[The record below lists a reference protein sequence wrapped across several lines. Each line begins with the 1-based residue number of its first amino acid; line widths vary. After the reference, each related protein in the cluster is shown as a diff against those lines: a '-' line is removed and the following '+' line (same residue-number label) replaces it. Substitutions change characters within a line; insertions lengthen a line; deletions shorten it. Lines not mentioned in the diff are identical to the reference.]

1 MEKPSSKT
9 KSSANSAIGF
19 ALIIGIIIG
28 FLVDQVVPSLNNKT
42 DNSTINANID
52 TELDAT
58 IEAYIVNHPE
68 AIEAALIAL
77 NDARNRQNE
86 LQAINILAAGE
97 DTTVMGN
104 PDGDI
109 TIYEFSDYNC
119 GYCKRAFADLLDVLA
134 EDGNV
139 RLVIKEFPI
148 LAESSIDAARLALHA
163 GAQAKFEDIHSELMD
178 WRGAI
183 SNDLLTDLAEEYD
196 ITGFD
201 INDRNNDPMMDIL
214 RQNYALGQQFGI
226 DGTPAFIIGGKIYP
240 GAISSKDMLKAINE
254 ARKRKNS

>member
-1 MEKPSSKT
+1 MDKPPSKIRP
-9 KSSANSAIGF
+9 SANSAIGF
-19 ALIIGIIIG
+19 ALIIGVIIG
-28 FLVDQVVPSLNNKT
+28 FLVDQVVPPLNHKTDSPSLNANSDT
-42 DNSTINANID
+42 D
-52 TELDAT
+52 LDAM

-77 NDARNRQNE
+77 NDTRNRESE
-86 LQAINILAAGE
+86 LQAMNILAAVE

-119 GYCKRAFADLLDVLA
+119 GYCKRAFTDLLDVLA

-148 LAESSIDAARLALHA
+148 LAESSVDAARLALHA

-183 SNDLLTDLAEEYD
+183 SNDLLTGLAEEYD

-201 INDRNNDPMMDIL
+201 INDRDSDPMMEIL

-226 DGTPAFIIGGKIYP
+226 EGTPGFIIGGKIYP
-240 GAISSKDMLKAINE
+240 GAISSQDMLEAINE
-254 ARKRKNS
+254 ARNRKNS